1 MRNEIDRLNAIYST
15 AEAEHRLAEG
25 SWARR
30 QELIEACNEST
41 KALTVLEA
49 EAQEAAP
56 ELAAAIR
63 RREEAAAS
71 LKDAAEAL
79 RLADD
84 RRARAAKDR
93 DYLREQIEVA
103 QISER
108 YERYVQAGQSL
119 KEAED
124 FLESAMVDDDVLER
138 IEAAYLDDEVP
149 EQLPTAPPPQWK
161 RQR

>member
-1 MRNEIDRLNAIYST
+1 MA
-15 AEAEHRLAEG
+15 A
-25 SWARR
+25 
-30 QELIEACNEST
+30 
-41 KALTVLEA
+41 LEA
-49 EAQEAAP
+49 GAQEAAP

-63 RREEAAAS
+63 RRAAAAAS

-84 RRARAAKDR
+84 RRVRAAKDR

-119 KEAED
+119 TRKLKIFLNRQWLMTMYWNELKEPI
-124 FLESAMVDDDVLER
+124 SM
-138 IEAAYLDDEVP
+138 I
-149 EQLPTAPPPQWK
+149 
-161 RQR
+161 